1 MLLYVEE
8 PDYSWSYSDTS
19 CISVY
24 YPCLFLIQG
33 LFHSHW
39 SAVLWWQFCTQQFDL
54 HHQLV
59 LSVLDVSL
67 VGFVNQIHFLWCLS
81 VLMTWNSMSWLVEWC
96 VVGGRDGWC
105 ESERKWWKIEQDYLC
120 HFNVVGVSD
129 IWKSGVPTTHFRSVK
144 MRGHYYETT
153 INCPDFLVFGPA
165 HYSST
170 YTTVTRI
177 QESASQPQPTQIL
190 ACLILGVL
198 APNCSKLD
206 IKPLWSV
213 LAPQF
218 WRNRQQ
224 IWPHILHI

>member
-1 MLLYVEE
+1 MLLYVDE

-81 VLMTWNSMSWLVEWC
+81 VLMTWNSVSWLVEWC

-129 IWKSGVPTTHFRSVK
+129 IWKSGVPTTHFSCAK
-144 MRGHYYETT
+144 IRGWDPTVRT
-153 INCPDFLVFGPA
+153 PDFGDLKIRGSDPRSRPRIFEVWKSGVWTGWSGPRKNFA
-165 HYSST
+165 RPRPRET
-170 YTTVTRI
+170 APPLNDTR
-177 QESASQPQPTQIL
+177 L
-190 ACLILGVL
+190 
-198 APNCSKLD
+198 
-206 IKPLWSV
+206 
-213 LAPQF
+213 
-218 WRNRQQ
+218 
-224 IWPHILHI
+224 